1 MTDRYFLDTN
11 ILVYAYDTK
20 DVRRA
25 TRARQLLLDG
35 LTANRAVLSTQV
47 ISEFYVTVTR
57 KVACPMTPEQA
68 RDEIRRLLCLEMVEI
83 TVATLLAAMELTQ
96 RYQLSLWDAQILAAA
111 SMAGCPTLYSEDMQH
126 GQTIN
131 GVTIVDPFI
140 DPTRKGKG
148 IRKP

>member
-57 KVACPMTPEQA
+57 KVASPMTPEQA
-68 RDEIRRLLCLEMVEI
+68 RDEVRRLLCLETVEI
-83 TVATLLAAMELTQ
+83 TVPTLLTAMELTQ
-96 RYQLSLWDAQILAAA
+96 RYQISLWDAQILAAA
-111 SMAGCPTLYSEDMQH
+111 ALAGCSTLYSEDLQD
-126 GQTIN
+126 GQAIN
-131 GVTIVDPFI
+131 GVTIVNPFI
-140 DPTRKGKG
+140 DHTRKGRN
-148 IRKP
+148 IHKP